1 MDLSTG
7 HGPVKAAGPSS
18 GVSLTDEI
26 PAPWKI
32 TDTGGAFKIT
42 DPSIRFTDLA
52 AADPPVPYHASCNAE
67 LVVPLSP
74 DMAAKLKALF

>member
-1 MDLSTG
+1 M
-7 HGPVKAAGPSS
+7 
-18 GVSLTDEI
+18 SLTDTF
-26 PAPWKI
+26 PTAWKI
-32 TDTGGAFKIT
+32 LDTGGAFKIT